1 MNSLTFSVSGRASGD
16 TGTMD
21 FGSYNTHYFYDEDLQ
36 EDFYWHIAPSEDIW
50 KKFELVP
57 GSPRPNA
64 GSLGESGTEWRSEIM
79 DLGWESPVK
88 LSKLSSVVLRRD
100 CMWSS
105 FSTREQLEKVINERL
120 SGAPSRAASTAT
132 TAQSVSEPEVLEEP
146 VVSPVEQTVVPAV
159 IPEKIAH
166 SSGSESTSDSD
177 EDEIDVVTVGKRK
190 SYHGR
195 QPVTITVRADPKLF
209 HISIHQQQHNYA
221 ARLPPEPSSTS
232 SQDSPSPS
240 AEEPGEISCSGQ
252 PCSPSSSNSTTPS
265 GGSDSEDLVK
275 RKNHNYM
282 ERKRRNDLRS
292 RFLALREEV
301 PGLANASKLSPK
313 VVVLGKA
320 TEYLKGL
327 IGAEQQLVAEK
338 VKLRTRH
345 KQLLRRISQLK
356 SR

>member
-1 MNSLTFSVSGRASGD
+1 MNSLTFSTVSRKRLSGD

-21 FGSYNTHYFYDEDLQ
+21 SGVYKTHYFYDEDIQ
-36 EDFYWHIAPSEDIW
+36 EDFYRHIAPSEDIW

-57 GSPRPNA
+57 GSPQRNA
-64 GSLGESGTEWRSEIM
+64 GCLGESGSDWRSEIM

-88 LSKLSSVVLRRD
+88 LSKASSVVLVRD

-105 FSTREQLEKVINERL
+105 FSTREQLEKVLNERL
-120 SGAPSRAASTAT
+120 SCAPLRAASTT
-132 TAQSVSEPEVLEEP
+132 TTQPVPEPEVLEP
-146 VVSPVEQTVVPAV
+146 VVSPEELTAVVPAV
-159 IPEKIAH
+159 ISEKIAH
-166 SSGSESTSDSD
+166 SSGTESTSDSD

-221 ARLPPEPSSTS
+221 ARLPPEPSPTC
-232 SQDSPSPS
+232 SQDCPSPS
-240 AEEPGEISCSGQ
+240 AEEPGEISCSVQ

-301 PGLANASKLSPK
+301 PGLANASKSSK
-313 VVVLGKA
+313 VVVLSKA
-320 TEYLKGL
+320 TEYLKSL
-327 IGAEQQLVAEK
+327 IGAEQQLEAK
-338 VKLRTRH
+338 KAKLRARH
-345 KQLLRRISQLK
+345 QKLLRRISQLT